1 MKTIELIF
9 SDAKKYYVEE
19 AYKTLRAN
27 IQFCGTDVKAIAVTS
42 SHPNEGKSTVS
53 MNLSRVLAEAGK
65 KVLYVDADL
74 RKSVALQRYAGEA
87 VLVGLSQYL
96 SGQNEWD
103 DVVCATQIDGL
114 HVVFSGQFP
123 ANPVELLGSRA
134 FAHMIEE
141 KTKVYDYVIVDTPP
155 LGLVIDCAVIANVCD
170 SAVIVVASE
179 KTSIRR
185 AKTVKDQLAKSGV
198 HILGVILNKVRVGGM
213 GYRKRYGQYGRGY
226 SKYRKYETPKK
237 SKKTPKKRKKN
248 KNADESF
255 DEVVPD

>member
-9 SDAKKYYVEE
+9 SDVKKHYVEE

-74 RKSVALQRYAGEA
+74 RKSVALQRYASEA
-87 VLVGLSQYL
+87 IHVGLSQYL

-103 DVVCATQIDGL
+103 DVVCATQIEGL

-134 FAHMIEE
+134 FARMIEE

-198 HILGVILNKVRVGGM
+198 HILGVILNKVRIGGM
-213 GYRKRYGQYGRGY
+213 GYRKRYGRYGRGY
-226 SKYRKYETPKK
+226 GKYRKYETPKK
-237 SKKTPKKRKKN
+237 SKKN